1 MCRSQRGVNEEGH
14 SSFNCDRDVKRSDVN
29 FEWFPGRRTYRKSG
43 VSGARQEYY
52 MLHVKTREDY
62 ERVRRRPWQVGR
74 KKTIVR
80 EDLIHD
86 LQRGLLNFSFG
97 KANVEDNHAEH

>member
-1 MCRSQRGVNEEGH
+1 MELMKKGTARLIVTEAL
-14 SSFNCDRDVKRSDVN
+14 KRSDVK

-62 ERVRRRPWQVGR
+62 ERVRKRSWPVGR

-80 EDLIHD
+80 ES
-86 LQRGLLNFSFG
+86 RGS
-97 KANVEDNHAEH
+97 HS